1 MSKIELWMWDLLY
14 YLLVSL
20 SRVPCCSAAAESAQQ
35 STLSKDEI
43 EEVELT
49 EKKQREKEK
58 LDQAL
63 KQREMEEVTE
73 NTGTNDGDNWLCVVV
88 LF

>member
-1 MSKIELWMWDLLY
+1 
-14 YLLVSL
+14 
-20 SRVPCCSAAAESAQQ
+20 VPCCSAAAESAQQ

-73 NTGTNDGDNWLCVVV
+73 NTGTNDGDN
-88 LF
+88 